1 METVLLPPYL
11 RVTLGQFQ
19 KCVGDVSSSPCSAMV
34 EEHQAV
40 VGSCLLLM
48 GTTPACRYS
57 PPDGPSVVMP
67 EHKSCPPPVP
77 VLRPANA
84 NVANTAGAGKVD
96 IW

>member
-1 METVLLPPYL
+1 
-11 RVTLGQFQ
+11 
-19 KCVGDVSSSPCSAMV
+19 MV

-67 EHKSCPPPVP
+67 EHKSCPAPVP